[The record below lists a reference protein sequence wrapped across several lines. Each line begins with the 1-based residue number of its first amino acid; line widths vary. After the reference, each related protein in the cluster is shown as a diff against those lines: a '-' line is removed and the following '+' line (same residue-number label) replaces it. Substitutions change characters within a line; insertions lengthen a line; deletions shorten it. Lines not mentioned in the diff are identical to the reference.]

1 MTNEHNPVIIKKLYE
16 KLYYIKFISNIGI
29 NHIIILKK
37 KSEKSMKKQM
47 RQWYEKLHQ
56 AELLYI
62 RSAAYNI
69 RIGVQ
74 WIFMALITG
83 AVVGT
88 FSGAFAWCLQRV
100 TQFRMETPEILYALP
115 FGGLLIVFLYQ
126 KGGLNKDPGTNVLL
140 SAVHE
145 QDKDVPVL
153 LAPLIFVATLITHLC
168 GGSAGREGAAL
179 QMGGSIG
186 NTLGRLFRLKEG
198 DRKIIVMSGM
208 SAAFSAVFGTP
219 LAAAIFPMEMISV
232 GIMQYSALL
241 PCVFSAFVAN
251 QCAATMGISPEA
263 FSIGLIPGVTVKTSV
278 KVILLGVGCALV
290 SILFCAILR
299 CAGSL
304 YNRYFKN
311 PYIKVLAG
319 GVLFVLLVKLLG
331 TTQYCGAGA
340 ELIEQAIEGECDSY
354 AFLLKIILTAVTLA
368 AGYKGGEIVPAF
380 TAGATFGCLFGQIM
394 EVSPSMCAAIGMIS
408 VFCGVTNCPIASMLI
423 GFELFGFGGA
433 GFFLIS
439 ISVSYL
445 FSGYRGLYKEQI
457 IVYSKYHPKYINR
470 MSGEES
476 FSGSDY
482 ED

>member
-1 MTNEHNPVIIKKLYE
+1 MKI
-16 KLYYIKFISNIGI
+16 
-29 NHIIILKK
+29 HIRKWFQKILK
-37 KSEKSMKKQM
+37 
-47 RQWYEKLHQ
+47 
-56 AELLYI
+56 AEHLYA
-62 RSAAYNI
+62 RSAVYNI
-69 RIGVQ
+69 RIGIQ
-74 WIFMALITG
+74 WIVMALITG
-83 AVVGT
+83 AVVGI
-88 FSGAFAWCLQRV
+88 FSGAFAWCLRRV
-100 TQFRMETPEILYALP
+100 TEIRTMSPDIIYALP
-115 FGGLLIVFLYQ
+115 IGGLLIVLIYQ
-126 KGGLNKDPGTNVLL
+126 IGGLNKDPGTNVLL

-145 QDKDVPVL
+145 QDKDVPAL
-153 LAPLIFVATLITHLC
+153 LAPLIFIATLITHLF

-186 NTLGRLFRLKEG
+186 NTLGRLFRLNEG

-241 PCVFSAFVAN
+241 PCVFSSFVAS

-263 FSIGLIPGVTVKTSV
+263 FSIGLIPRVTIMSSA
-278 KVILLGVGCALV
+278 KVVLLGLCCALV
-290 SILFCAILR
+290 SILFCAVLR
-299 CAGSL
+299 CAGSI
-304 YNRYFKN
+304 YNRYLKN
-311 PYIKVLAG
+311 PYIKVVVG
-319 GVLFVLLVKLLG
+319 GIIFLICIKVLG
-331 TTQYCGAGA
+331 TMDYCGAGT
-340 ELIEQAIEGECDSY
+340 ELIEEAIKGSSHSY
-354 AFLLKIILTAVTLA
+354 TFLLKILLTAVTLA

-380 TAGATFGCLFGQIM
+380 TAGATFGCVFGHLLGI
-394 EVSPSMCAAIGMIS
+394 SPSMCAAIGMIS

-433 GFFLIS
+433 GFFLIA

-445 FSGYRGLYKEQI
+445 FSGYKGLYKEQI

-470 MSGEES
+470 FSGEEN

>member
-1 MTNEHNPVIIKKLYE
+1 MKYQFMIFCDVAGRREKKFMRLRFRKWFQKIHRAE
-16 KLYYIKFISNIGI
+16 LYYA
-29 NHIIILKK
+29 
-37 KSEKSMKKQM
+37 KS
-47 RQWYEKLHQ
+47 
-56 AELLYI
+56 AV
-62 RSAAYNI
+62 YNI
-69 RIGVQ
+69 RIGAQ
-74 WIFMALITG
+74 WIVIALITG
-83 AVVGT
+83 AVVGI
-88 FSGAFAWCLQRV
+88 FSSAFAWGLRQV
-100 TQFRMETPEILYALP
+100 TQFRTDNPMILYALP
-115 FGGLLIVFLYQ
+115 LGGLLIVFLYHI
-126 KGGLNKDPGTNVLL
+126 GGLNKDPGTNVLL
-140 SAVHE
+140 SAVHNQNE
-145 QDKDVPVL
+145 DVPVL
-153 LAPLIFVATLITHLC
+153 LAPLIFVATLITHLF

-241 PCVFSAFVAN
+241 PCVFSSFVAS
-251 QCAATMGISPEA
+251 QCAATMGIDPEA
-263 FSIGLIPGVTVKTSV
+263 FSIGLVPPVTVINSA
-278 KVILLGVGCALV
+278 KVVLLGVCCALV
-290 SILFCAILR
+290 SVIFCAVLR

-311 PYIKVLAG
+311 PYIKVVVG
-319 GVLFVLLVKLLG
+319 GILFILCVKVLG
-331 TTQYCGAGA
+331 TMDYCGAGNN
-340 ELIEQAIEGECDSY
+340 LIEEAIKGNAHSY
-354 AFLLKIILTAVTLA
+354 TFLLKILLTAVTLA
-368 AGYKGGEIVPAF
+368 AGFKGGEIVPAF
-380 TAGATFGCLFGQIM
+380 TAGAAFGCVFGHVLGI
-394 EVSPSMCAAIGMIS
+394 SPSMCAAIGMIS
-408 VFCGVTNCPIASMLI
+408 VFCGVTNCPIAAMLI

-445 FSGYRGLYKEQI
+445 LSGYRGLYKEQI

-470 MSGEES
+470 FSGEEN